1 MNFCVLVSL
10 LVVVSLGSVSSIVP
24 VSIAVPTVVVTT
36 DLATTA
42 AAVGLLKLG
51 AAKVLALSRNRS
63 RRSTNEVSYTIH
75 TIINLYQVTTQQSF
89 ARTLCLQPSQ
99 SWSMR
104 NVSAD
109 SYVRLELDNSM
120 LLNISSRW
128 NQ

>member
-51 AAKVLALSRNRS
+51 AAKVLALSRNR
-63 RRSTNEVSYTIH
+63 RSTNEVSYT
-75 TIINLYQVTTQQSF
+75 
-89 ARTLCLQPSQ
+89 PS
-99 SWSMR
+99 
-104 NVSAD
+104 
-109 SYVRLELDNSM
+109 L
-120 LLNISSRW
+120 IFIK
-128 NQ
+128 